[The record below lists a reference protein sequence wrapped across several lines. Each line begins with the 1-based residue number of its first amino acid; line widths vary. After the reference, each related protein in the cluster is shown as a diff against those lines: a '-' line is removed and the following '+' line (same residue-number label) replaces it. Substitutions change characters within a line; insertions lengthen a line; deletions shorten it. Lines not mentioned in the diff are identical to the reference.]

1 MTGQGL
7 WPHDRGMDLPI
18 DLPGPLAW
26 LVDEAAASPGPDRL
40 LAELGGRL
48 LADGL
53 PLAGGALTLAVPHPI
68 IARRT
73 WLWRAETGAVIEALG
88 FAGGPLR
95 PGRDWQ
101 AGRDWLAELG
111 PVQEDTVGP
120 RLDSPGRDSPGP
132 DSPGRDSPGPDSPG
146 RDSPVLGWAGTR
158 PFVAAEAGRLRQA
171 ARFVAAP
178 LAALAA
184 RATLAA
190 LLEAYL
196 GRRSAARVQAG
207 ALRRGTG
214 ETIRAALLCADL
226 RDFTALSEATEPAAM
241 IAALDAWFDR
251 IAGAVHAFGGEVL
264 KFIGD
269 GVLAIFPVGGAPAEA
284 CEAALRAVV
293 AARAG
298 MAHLDA
304 VRQAQRLQPLPFGA
318 ALHLGEMLWGNIGA
332 ADRLDFTAI
341 GPAVNLVSRLEGL
354 CRPLGRSVLISGAVA
369 PRPPRRWCRWANTC
383 CAASPHLVPSSPCR
397 MHSRRSMPGTNLSR
411 DHQTPNGVR
420 RNDDATQDRDT

>member
-1 MTGQGL
+1 MTGQRP
-7 WPHDRGMDLPI
+7 WRHDRGMDLPA
-18 DLPGPLAW
+18 PLAW
-26 LVDEAAASPGPDRL
+26 LVDEAGASTGPDRF
-40 LAELGGRL
+40 LAELGARL

-68 IARRT
+68 ITRRT

-88 FAGGPLR
+88 FAGGPLS
-95 PGRDWQ
+95 Q
-101 AGRDWLAELG
+101 AGHDWLAELG
-111 PVQEDTVGP
+111 PVQQDPVRP
-120 RLDSPGRDSPGP
+120 MSDSPVP
-132 DSPGRDSPGPDSPG
+132 DG
-146 RDSPVLGWAGTR
+146 PVLGWAGIR
-158 PFVAAEAGRLRQA
+158 SFGPAEAGRLCQV
-171 ARFVAAP
+171 ARFVATP

-184 RATLAA
+184 RAALAA

-207 ALRRGTG
+207 VLRRGTG
-214 ETIRAALLCADL
+214 EIIRVVLLSADL
-226 RDFTALSEATEPAAM
+226 RDFTAMSEATEPAAM

-251 IAGAVHAFGGEVL
+251 VAGAVHAFGGEVL

-269 GVLAIFPVGGAPAEA
+269 GVLAIFPVTGAPAEA

-298 MAHLDA
+298 MAHLDE
-304 VRQAQRLQPLPFGA
+304 VRKAQGLPPLPFGA
-318 ALHLGEMLWGNIGA
+318 ALHLGEILWGNIGA

-369 PRPPRRWCRWANTC
+369 AETTAP
-383 CAASPHLVPSSPCR
+383 LVPLGEHALRGIAAPCAVFTL
-397 MHSRRSMPGTNLSR
+397 P
-411 DHQTPNGVR
+411 
-420 RNDDATQDRDT
+420 DA

>member
-1 MTGQGL
+1 
-7 WPHDRGMDLPI
+7 MDLPA
-18 DLPGPLAW
+18 PLAW
-26 LVDEAAASPGPDRL
+26 LVDEACASPGPDRF

-88 FAGGPLR
+88 FAGGPLS
-95 PGRDWQ
+95 Q
-101 AGRDWLAELG
+101 AGRGSAGHDWLAELG
-111 PVQEDTVGP
+111 PVQQDTLGP
-120 RLDSPGRDSPGP
+120 AP
-132 DSPGRDSPGPDSPG
+132 DSPA
-146 RDSPVLGWAGTR
+146 LGWAATR
-158 PFVAAEAGRLRQA
+158 PFGLAEFSRLRQVV
-171 ARFVAAP
+171 RFVAAP

-184 RATLAA
+184 REALTA
-190 LLEAYL
+190 LLEAYI

-226 RDFTALSEATEPAAM
+226 RGFTALSEATEPAAM
-241 IAALDAWFDR
+241 IATLDAWFDR
-251 IAGAVHAFGGEVL
+251 VAGAVHAFGGEVL

-269 GVLAIFPVGGAPAEA
+269 GVLAIFPVTGTPAEA
-284 CEAALRAVV
+284 CDRALRAVA

-304 VRQAQRLQPLPFGA
+304 VRQAQGLPPLPFGA
-318 ALHLGEMLWGNIGA
+318 ALHLGEMLWGNVGA

-369 PRPPRRWCRWANTC
+369 AETATALLPLGEHVLRGIAAP
-383 CAASPHLVPSSPCR
+383 CAVFTLPDV
-397 MHSRRSMPGTNLSR
+397 
-411 DHQTPNGVR
+411 
-420 RNDDATQDRDT
+420 

>member
-1 MTGQGL
+1 
-7 WPHDRGMDLPI
+7 MDLPA
-18 DLPGPLAW
+18 PLAW
-26 LVDEAAASPGPDRL
+26 LVDEAGASPGPDRF

-53 PLAGGALTLAVPHPI
+53 PLAGG
-68 IARRT
+68 
-73 WLWRAETGAVIEALG
+73 
-88 FAGGPLR
+88 PLS
-95 PGRDWQ
+95 Q
-101 AGRDWLAELG
+101 AGRDWLAGLG

-120 RLDSPGRDSPGP
+120 AP
-132 DSPGRDSPGPDSPG
+132 
-146 RDSPVLGWAGTR
+146 DSPVLGWAGTR
-158 PFVAAEAGRLRQA
+158 PFGPAESGRLRQA

-184 RATLAA
+184 RAALAA

-214 ETIRAALLCADL
+214 ETIRAVLLYADL

-251 IAGAVHAFGGEVL
+251 VAGAVHAFGGEVL

-269 GVLAIFPVGGAPAEA
+269 GMLAIFPIGERSRSAA
-284 CEAALRAVV
+284 CDAALSAVG

-298 MAHLDA
+298 MAHLDLA
-304 VRQAQRLQPLPFGA
+304 RRQQHLPPLPFGM
-318 ALHLGEMLWGNIGA
+318 ALHLGEMLWGNIGT

-341 GPAVNLVSRLEGL
+341 GSAVNLVSRLEGL
-354 CRPLGRSVLISGAVA
+354 CRPLGRSVLISGAFAAETTSPLVSLGEHA
-369 PRPPRRWCRWANTC
+369 LRGI
-383 CAASPHLVPSSPCR
+383 AAS
-397 MHSRRSMPGTNLSR
+397 
-411 DHQTPNGVR
+411 
-420 RNDDATQDRDT
+420 